1 MVLYELQAAEIIHVR
16 RLQDKLKPPILRR
29 KLQLTLKTL
38 KDAIAILE
46 MSHPSTIE
54 YEIAQSAKKETL
66 VDLTKWINLL
76 K

>member
-1 MVLYELQAAEIIHVR
+1 MILYELQAAEIIHVR
-16 RLQDKLKPPILRR
+16 RLQDKMKPSVLRR

-38 KDAIAILE
+38 KDAIAIME

-54 YEIAQSAKKETL
+54 WEIAQSAKKETL
-66 VDLTKWINLL
+66 VELMKWISLL